1 MGSEDNIE
9 RIVEYLEGKEKV
21 YPSDISDDLGIEYD
35 EIGEIIEQLKEESII
50 EDVVDEE
57 SGEEE

>member
-1 MGSEDNIE
+1 MEEEDNTE
-9 RIVEYLEGKEKV
+9 RVVEYLEGKEKV

-35 EIGEIIEQLKEESII
+35 EVGEIIEQLKEKSIV